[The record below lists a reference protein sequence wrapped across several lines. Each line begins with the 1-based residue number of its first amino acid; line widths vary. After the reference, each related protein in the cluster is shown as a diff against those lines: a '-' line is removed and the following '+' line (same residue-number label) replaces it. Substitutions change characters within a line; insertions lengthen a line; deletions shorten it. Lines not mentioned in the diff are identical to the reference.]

1 MPSVF
6 GAKVKQLLRD
16 LVSFQKKENIIFVEP
31 KSPWEIQLGMYVIDH
46 RANLHGWVV
55 ASRETLSGM
64 IQYAIQRATPDGR
77 PTLDPEFSDWNN
89 LEYEKDGMR
98 LKVTPPL
105 DAYRFNLGNWAREPL
120 SGSEGVVIEKMT
132 HLNGCVT
139 IHLSYKAEDGKGGC
153 VGLDVHANRLEKLDR
168 PSFIPPGLLE
178 AQKTEKPF
186 KTGTGGFG
194 KPMNRL

>member
-16 LVSFQKKENIIFVEP
+16 SVTFQKKEDTIFVEP

-55 ASRETLSGM
+55 ARRETISGM
-64 IQYAIQRATPDGR
+64 IQYAIQRATPDGK
-77 PTLDPEFSDWNN
+77 PTLDPEFTDWNN
-89 LEYEKDGMR
+89 LEYEKDGVK
-98 LKVTPPL
+98 LKVTPPI
-105 DAYRFNLGNWAREPL
+105 DAYRFSLGDWAKEPI
-120 SGSEGVVIEKMT
+120 SGSEGIVIEKMI

-139 IHLSYKAEDGKGGC
+139 IHLSYKAENGNGGC
-153 VGLDVHANRLEKLDR
+153 VGFDVHANRLEKLKR
-168 PSFIPPGLLE
+168 PSFILPGLLE
-178 AQKTEKPF
+178 AQKAEEPVK
-186 KTGTGGFG
+186 KGRGGFG